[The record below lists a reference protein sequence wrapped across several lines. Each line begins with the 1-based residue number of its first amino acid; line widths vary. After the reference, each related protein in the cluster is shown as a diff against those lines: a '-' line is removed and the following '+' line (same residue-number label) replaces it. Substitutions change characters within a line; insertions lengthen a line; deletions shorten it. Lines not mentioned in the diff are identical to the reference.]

1 MVCCGRYLGKLQERL
16 ALRLATRSETPIT
29 AWGSE
34 FTAMSATDPGLGMMW
49 QWRVTF
55 QFEASE
61 VKHGETQELVLWVSH
76 IARCNPGSTSQNYCP
91 RELHQEYSSRSDAAR
106 WSGWLITSY
115 KHLWYIY
122 DHLWY
127 IYKHQSLNSPTNRSV
142 NLHSVQFVMTNL
154 PGVMSHVTVLLA
166 QPTWDPKRFAE
177 QVAGA
182 FGRTNFCRF
191 EAGLEQASAQNGS
204 IDRRKEWT
212 LSRAQVAQVKG
223 CHGLFDFL
231 LQYVKRVKK
240 VLRIWN
246 LDSPVLIG
254 VFLVAGFDQNY
265 VHDFPWVYMIIHDC
279 PVYNVNI

>member
-1 MVCCGRYLGKLQERL
+1 MWNSRAVCEFHISVG
-16 ALRLATRSETPIT
+16 AIPVAPLRT
-29 AWGSE
+29 
-34 FTAMSATDPGLGMMW
+34 
-49 QWRVTF
+49 
-55 QFEASE
+55 
-61 VKHGETQELVLWVSH
+61 K
-76 IARCNPGSTSQNYCP
+76 NP
-91 RELHQEYSSRSDAAR
+91 RELHQEDSSRTDAGR

-115 KHLWYIY
+115 K
-122 DHLWY
+122 HLWY

-142 NLHSVQFVMTNL
+142 NLHSFQFVMTNL

-166 QPTWDPKRFAE
+166 QPTSDPKRFAE

-212 LSRAQVAQVKG
+212 LSWAQVAQVKG
-223 CHGLFDFL
+223 CHGLFDFF

-240 VLRIWN
+240 VLKIWN

-265 VHDFPWVYMIIHDC
+265 VHDFPWVYMINYPVIHDC
-279 PVYNVNI
+279 PVYTINIILIDINIIIMSPSFQ